1 MTDLDEQMKVYLD
14 LAKGFLEKGQE
25 VATVAVFI
33 KYGCKPYVKQLEM
46 SPELAERN
54 HAMVQAV
61 ILNTPVDAVCV
72 ISDAW
77 MAHPTK
83 EDRKKDY
90 KRGWVEQQPNR
101 TEALIVV
108 GGSVEDG
115 TKGLIQP
122 YTRKG
127 KKIKYGEILEQG
139 TLESA
144 FFDNAWEIRR
154 QRAVK
159 KAEQEVEGATVH

>member
-1 MTDLDEQMKVYLD
+1 MTDLNEQMKVYLD
-14 LAKGFLEKGQE
+14 FAKGFLEKGWE
-25 VATVAVFI
+25 VATVAIFV
-33 KYGCKPYVKQLEM
+33 KYGCEPYVKQLEM

-61 ILNTPVDAVCV
+61 ILNTPVDAVFV

-77 MAHPTK
+77 MAQPTK
-83 EDRKKDY
+83 EDLKKGY
-90 KRGWVEQQPNR
+90 KRGWAEKQPNR
-101 TEALIVV
+101 TEALIII

-115 TKGLIQP
+115 IKGLIQP

-144 FFDNAWEIRR
+144 FFDDAWEIRR
-154 QRAVK
+154 QKAVK
-159 KAEQEVEGATVH
+159 KAEREAEGATVH